1 MIVYFDT
8 SALVK
13 LLVGERY
20 SDHVRSVFLSAGR
33 AVTHRIAWAELM
45 AGLAKARNLGR
56 VDEARLREAVRDAER
71 VWAGLDVV
79 ETDPPLVRRAGELAL
94 THGLRG
100 YDAVH
105 LAAAEAVAHAAGQGV
120 TVAFLAFDRA
130 LSEAGRELGLGPPS
144 VQPG

>member
-13 LLVGERY
+13 LLVGEPY

-45 AGLAKARNLGR
+45 AGLGKARNLAR
-56 VDEARLREAVRDAER
+56 LDEARLRDAVRDAER

-79 ETDPPLVRRAGELAL
+79 EVDPLMVRRAGELAL
-94 THGLRG
+94 MHGLRG

-130 LSEAGRELGLGPPS
+130 LNEAGRELGLRPPPLP
-144 VQPG
+144 QG